1 MKYFRIGLFRGGQDW
16 REGGGEEFRKIDRE
30 AGKENR

>member
-1 MKYFRIGLFRGGQDW
+1 MKYFRIGLFQEGQER

-30 AGKENR
+30 EGKENR